1 MYEYPYI
8 EYLYYE
14 CGLLLTT
21 VLHSK
26 DIGII
31 PVSIGERAFT
41 ICLTSPVM
49 TVNREVKRLTIKIFR
64 NTHIHATL
72 SLMYLYNSLTKRLV
86 CIQCFSVTPKRS
98 LIHKLFTKRQ
108 PLTIY
113 SSNQNS
119 SFLSHAPEVS
129 RAAGQ
134 SIL

>member
-41 ICLTSPVM
+41 ICLLSPVM
-49 TVNREVKRLTIKIFR
+49 TLNREVNRLTIKIIR
-64 NTHIHATL
+64 IKHIHATL
-72 SLMYLYNSLTKRLV
+72 SLYVFV
-86 CIQCFSVTPKRS
+86 CITHLLNAWYVFNAFPS
-98 LIHKLFTKRQ
+98 RQ
-108 PLTIY
+108 NAL
-113 SSNQNS
+113 
-119 SFLSHAPEVS
+119 
-129 RAAGQ
+129 
-134 SIL
+134 